1 MTTFED
7 VKKCFNFFG
16 NIVLLL
22 YYLLIRAYMT
32 FFSYIADTPS
42 EKSQSEVKRLGRS
55 WACQAHTLMYSLSD
69 ISAVESS
76 VVQGK
81 SYFLS

>member
-1 MTTFED
+1 MKES
-7 VKKCFNFFG
+7 
-16 NIVLLL
+16 LL
-22 YYLLIRAYMT
+22 YISNRL
-32 FFSYIADTPS
+32 YIADTPS
-42 EKSQSEVKRLGRS
+42 EKSHSEVKRLGRS

-81 SYFLS
+81 SDPLS